1 MADPVREITVTVCN
15 RLGLHTRPA
24 KTFVQTAAA
33 YQAEIRVEKGG
44 IEINGKSI
52 MGLMSLL
59 APQGT
64 LLRIRA
70 VGPDAG
76 EALEA
81 LRELVEA
88 GFDEGM
94 E

>member
-1 MADPVREITVTVCN
+1 MADPSREITVTVCN

-33 YQAEIRVEKGG
+33 YGAEIRVEKEGF
-44 IEINGKSI
+44 EVNGKSI

-59 APQGT
+59 APKGT
-64 LLRIRA
+64 QLRIRA
-70 VGPDAG
+70 EGADAE

-81 LRELVEA
+81 LRRLVEA
-88 GFDEGM
+88 GFGEEVD
-94 E
+94 